1 MHISKFILL
10 IVLMK
15 GCFACE
21 LVSTAESLHLTCK
34 IAIPKYSAYTKKG
47 PERTVIALPKDVNV
61 KVIDHLDT
69 KTKLKKINNRF
80 YIINLDPER
89 KFKYHAQRHLILY
102 KQEKKRR
109 CHWSKSLHKP
119 FTIVI
124 DPGHGG
130 DDYGSTKGSLKEKN
144 ITLNFSKILVKSL
157 MHESLPMNAILTR
170 INDADISLAKRTQIA
185 SQNHADLFISLHAD
199 TVENKNDRGVAI
211 FTLSEGNASSAFARN
226 LAEYENQIQPIKQKM
241 SLDFEKNMTHQ
252 QSREFSQS
260 ILEGLRE
267 SVSLHSGQIES
278 ADFIVLKTMNIPSCL
293 IEIGFIS
300 NEQDRS
306 LLQNDAY
313 IHFLA
318 ATFSDIIKRYFEEN
332 KYQFNY
338 VCNQA
343 AKPLYIYPSKGTT
356 LKDIASKYELSIAQ
370 LKSINLLGQSNLIT
384 DKKLFLQ

>member
-1 MHISKFILL
+1 
-10 IVLMK
+10 
-15 GCFACE
+15 
-21 LVSTAESLHLTCK
+21 
-34 IAIPKYSAYTKKG
+34 
-47 PERTVIALPKDVNV
+47 
-61 KVIDHLDT
+61 
-69 KTKLKKINNRF
+69 
-80 YIINLDPER
+80 
-89 KFKYHAQRHLILY
+89 
-102 KQEKKRR
+102 
-109 CHWSKSLHKP
+109 
-119 FTIVI
+119 
-124 DPGHGG
+124 
-130 DDYGSTKGSLKEKN
+130 
-144 ITLNFSKILVKSL
+144 
-157 MHESLPMNAILTR
+157 
-170 INDADISLAKRTQIA
+170 
-185 SQNHADLFISLHAD
+185 
-199 TVENKNDRGVAI
+199 
-211 FTLSEGNASSAFARN
+211 
-226 LAEYENQIQPIKQKM
+226 AEYENQIQPIKQKM